1 MESLVMKKEKAQL
14 ISGIGA
20 SSWFDI
26 FPEGERYR
34 INRYSEEGQLECTG
48 IFDVEDTSFDISKK
62 YKFTYISHC
71 KKCTIIQ
78 NNTKYIFINNGY

>member
-1 MESLVMKKEKAQL
+1 MESLKNLERKAQL
-14 ISGIGA
+14 VSGIGA

-26 FPEGERYR
+26 VEEGVYYR
-34 INRYSEEGQLECTG
+34 INRYSDEGELECTG
-48 IFDVEDTSFDISKK
+48 LFDVDNSSFDIKKK

-78 NNTKYIFINNGY
+78 NKIKYIFINNGN

>member
-1 MESLVMKKEKAQL
+1 MEILKKTESKAQL

-26 FPEGERYR
+26 IEEGLYYR
-34 INRYSEEGQLECTG
+34 INRYSEEGELECTG
-48 IFDVEDTSFDISKK
+48 LFDVDNSSFDIKKK

-78 NNTKYIFINNGY
+78 NNTKYIFINNGH